1 MATKIAT
8 DLWRDE
14 LTLVSE
20 SYYKLEIG
28 ALELFVFHINSEW
41 QFRHCYLTS
50 DETKGEKKI
59 AWKAVKDLNKNKL
72 ELKRFIQ
79 SQQSDRLKI
88 RPMLADR
95 NIVAKPH
102 EPIFLPSNQS
112 VTLYIST
119 PVWLGLYVNNNEV
132 PLFQLSTF
140 QLSDTWFGPKP
151 HLGELCYS
159 SQFSGRMNLDSL
171 PRRAGRVITPVKIIN
186 NATDN
191 LKLEKLSIPCDYLS
205 IYLTDNSELWTP
217 TLTVTREADS
227 SKTQVKIEPELHPKL
242 EKAELIS
249 TARVSDHSG
258 LLIKTINMLFS

>member
-14 LTLVSE
+14 LTLATE

-28 ALELFVFHINSEW
+28 ALELFVSHTNFEW

-50 DETKGEKKI
+50 DETKNEKKI
-59 AWKAVKDLNKNKL
+59 SWKAVKDLNKNKF
-72 ELKRFIQ
+72 ELMRFIQ
-79 SQQSDRLKI
+79 SHESDHLKI

-112 VTLYIST
+112 VTLYLST
-119 PVWLGLYVNNNEV
+119 PVWLGLYVNSSES

-171 PRRAGRVITPVKIIN
+171 PRRSGRVITPIKIVN
-186 NATDN
+186 NGTDN
-191 LKLEKLSIPCDYLS
+191 LKLEKLSIPCEYLS
-205 IYLTDNSELWTP
+205 IYLTAKSELWTP
-217 TLTVTREADS
+217 TLTVTREVDS

-242 EKAELIS
+242 ENAELVS
-249 TARVSDHSG
+249 TARVNDQSG